1 MKLASW
7 NVNSLKIRLPQ
18 LIDWLAR
25 EEPDAVCLQ
34 ETKLEDAEFPALELE
49 AAGYKAAF
57 FGQRTYNGVAL
68 LTRDAA
74 SDIATNLPNFP
85 DEQKRMLAGTVAGLR
100 VVCIYV
106 PNGQT
111 VASDKYRYKLAWL
124 DALQRWLADEMKRY
138 PRLAVLGDFN
148 IAPEEE
154 DVYDPRLWEGK
165 VLFSKPERTA
175 FRGLL
180 DLGLK
185 DSFRLFEQPPRSF
198 SWWDYRMNAYKR
210 KLGLRIDHILVSEEL
225 EGIARSSRIDTSLRG
240 LERPSDHA
248 PVITVLA
255 D

>member
-74 SDIATNLPNFP
+74 SDIAINLPNFP
-85 DEQKRMLAGTVAGLR
+85 DEQKRVLAGTVAGLR

-124 DALQRWLADEMKRY
+124 DALQGWLADEMKRY

-180 DLGLK
+180 ELGLK